1 MEAQKTAELSPRV
14 IAAFDKYLQLDL
26 RASSIN
32 AAVREIHEDLNHYR
46 IELRKAEE
54 ALAELSEKPNFDS
67 VRSMIEYPKH
77 FGWQMAG
84 VSKGEYDAQ
93 IAREKQRLTDKHGAA
108 RAAGRRSI
116 QILQRRMDVL
126 QAELA
131 RMSPESAAARSVCT
145 RLKDHLIES
154 GVMTSEDFL

>member
-84 VSKGEYDAQ
+84 VRKGEYDAQ
-93 IAREKQRLTDKHGAA
+93 IAREKQRLTDKH
-108 RAAGRRSI
+108 AAGRAAVQRSI
-116 QILQRRMDVL
+116 QIIRRRMDVL
-126 QAELA
+126 QAELE
-131 RMSPESAAARSVCT
+131 RVSPEANSARSVCT
-145 RLKDHLIES
+145 KLKSHLIES
-154 GVMTSEDFL
+154 GVLTREDLI